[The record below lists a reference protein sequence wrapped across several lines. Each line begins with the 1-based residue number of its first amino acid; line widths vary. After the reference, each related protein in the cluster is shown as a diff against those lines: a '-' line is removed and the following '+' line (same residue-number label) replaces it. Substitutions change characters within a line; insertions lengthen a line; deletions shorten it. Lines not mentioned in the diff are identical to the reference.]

1 MSRFYVFLIAVLF
14 FFSGL
19 TSLVYETLWIRVLS
33 LGVGSTSASMGLVLS
48 IFFFGLSMGS
58 FIAGK
63 FSYRIRKPLLTYGI
77 LEGLI
82 GVYSLAIIYILFDFH
97 KILGF
102 LPLEGSFSWF
112 GVTMK
117 FLLVFI
123 FLSVPTIFMGASLPL
138 LVKIFVKNGENLGK
152 KLGLLYGLNTMG
164 AVFGAFLA
172 GFYFIPQFGILKSN
186 HMMAILNFVILIVAY
201 LLQRKLAPIENPPRT
216 EKKSFFTLLP
226 KNSSSAKKFILIGC
240 GIVGFTSITAEVVWN
255 KYLGIF
261 LGSNIFGLGLIL
273 SLFLL
278 GIALGSLIL
287 SLYVEKVKDKVNLFI
302 TLAIIGVGLTLAA
315 TYLLNGAPLLVH
327 FISYYLGATVSVLT
341 IKSIITGI
349 ILFIPTSFFGALL
362 PLGTRIL
369 VDDHHDTPE
378 IVGTAYTINT
388 IGSIL
393 GSCLSGLVLIPLFGS
408 AFTLKFGLVL
418 LVLTVLFITARKFRN
433 PLPLSISLLALFV
446 IFFAQGIDFKNIIK
460 SAYYQRST
468 DETSLTEV
476 MKYFSDKEGE
486 EFKMIIEGKT
496 GIISLSQV
504 PYEGDDYK
512 SYLRLKTNGLNESFY
527 NLEKIAE
534 LPKYEG
540 LLAFLP
546 YALAEDPKSAF
557 IVGYGGGYSAD
568 FLTSTDLDLVHVVEL
583 EEGIMEAANY
593 VHKGKNPILKRKNL
607 KLEIEDA
614 RFVLA
619 TGKSGPY
626 DIIISQPSHSWLT
639 GVANLFT
646 QEYFEIVK
654 GNMTENGVFSQ
665 WLNLYNMNQ
674 EVLKSI
680 LKTFYTV
687 FPNGGIF
694 TNLGDEEV
702 ILIGTKKDIKFSLER
717 LTILSQDKKIKNQL
731 AQIPFKSPY
740 HLLAHFS
747 IGREDIL
754 KLTNKAP
761 LNTDVNAFAEV
772 RQSKLFYQGS
782 KSNPEEWINNNFS
795 SKFPEIV
802 TLKEEQRPLFYRNML
817 EAVLGDI
824 PNYNKFHLML
834 SNFKKF
840 TGENPEYYKDNGKF
854 NLRIERF
861 VTASKYLEKALRK
874 DKDPET
880 LNLLLETYIALKKYD
895 SATNV
900 YARNLKNSNAY
911 SDCLVLEASAYNK
924 DWKKGAGL
932 ANKITKKYNNYF
944 NECGDYINKA
954 LGTYYYQVSDYED
967 AISYFESFLEVE
979 SNDLQSMGMLI
990 SSYIGIG
997 RVSDSADYMESFK
1010 NLLESEANAL
1020 YNSAEFLKDVG
1031 LNEDAKPLED
1041 RASNYSSF

>member
-1 MSRFYVFLIAVLF
+1 MVFLIAVLF
-14 FFSGL
+14 FLSGL

-63 FSYRIRKPLLTYGI
+63 FSYKIKRPLLTYGI

-82 GVYSLAIIYILFDFH
+82 GIYSLGIIYVLFDFH

-112 GVTMK
+112 GVAMK
-117 FLLVFI
+117 FFLVFI
-123 FLSVPTIFMGASLPL
+123 FLSIPTIFMGASLPL
-138 LVKIFVKNGENLGK
+138 LVKIFVKGRENLGK

-186 HMMAILNFVILIVAY
+186 HMMAIINFAILIIAY
-201 LLQRKLAPIENPPRT
+201 LLQKRLAPIENPIRT

-226 KNSSSAKKFILIGC
+226 KNATSAKKFILIAC

-287 SLYVEKVKDKVNLFI
+287 SFYVEKVKDKVNLFI
-302 TLAIIGVGLTLAA
+302 TLAIMGVALTLAA

-327 FISYYLGATVSVLT
+327 FTSYYLGAKVSVLT

-393 GSCLSGLVLIPLFGS
+393 GSCLSGLVLIPVFGS

-418 LVLTVLFITARKFRN
+418 LILIILFITARKFRN
-433 PLPLSISLLALFV
+433 PIPLSISLLSLFV
-446 IFFAQGIDFKNIIK
+446 IFMAQGIDFKNIIK
-460 SAYYQRST
+460 SAYFQRST
-468 DETSLTEV
+468 SETSLTEV
-476 MKYFSDKEGE
+476 MKYFSDKDGE

-504 PYEGDDYK
+504 PYEGEDWK

-527 NLEKIAE
+527 NLDKIAE
-534 LPKYEG
+534 LPKYEA

-546 YALAEDPKSAF
+546 YALVEDPKSAF

-593 VHKGKNPILKRKNL
+593 VHKGKNPILERKNL
-607 KLEIEDA
+607 KLDIEDA

-619 TGKSGPY
+619 TGNSGPY

-646 QEYFEIVK
+646 KEYFKIVK
-654 GNMTENGVFSQ
+654 GNLTEKGVFSQ

-674 EVLKSI
+674 TVLKSI

-687 FPNGGIF
+687 FPHGGIF

-702 ILIGTKKDIKFSLER
+702 ILIGSKKDIKYSLER
-717 LTILSQDKKIKNQL
+717 LTVLAGNKKIQNQMT
-731 AQIPFKSPY
+731 QIPFKSPY

-782 KSNPEEWINNNFS
+782 SSNPEDWINNNFS
-795 SKFPEIV
+795 SKFTEIL
-802 TLKEEQRPLFYRNML
+802 TLKEEQKPLFYRNML

-834 SNFKKF
+834 SKFKKF
-840 TGENPEYYKDNGKF
+840 SGNDPKFLKDLGKF
-854 NLRIERF
+854 NLRIERY
-861 VTASKYLEKALRK
+861 VSATKYLQKSLAHFK
-874 DKDPET
+874 DSET
-880 LNLLLETYIALKKYD
+880 LNLLLEAHLE
-895 SATNV
+895 
-900 YARNLKNSNAY
+900 LKNYDKAIKAY
-911 SDCLVLEASAYNK
+911 HFADKKIKNEYSECMMLEASSYNK
-924 DWKKGAGL
+924 DWKRSAKIVG
-932 ANKITKKYNNYF
+932 KITKEYNGYF
-944 NECGDYINKA
+944 NACGDYLNKA

-967 AISYFESFLEVE
+967 AISYLESFLEVE
-979 SNDLQSMGMLI
+979 NNDIQSMGMLI
-990 SSYIGIG
+990 SSYIGTG
-997 RVSDSADYMESFK
+997 RIADSADYMETFRS
-1010 NLLESEANAL
+1010 LLKSEADAL

-1031 LNEDAKPLED
+1031 FTEDAKGLED
-1041 RASNYSSF
+1041 RAATYVPF

>member
-1 MSRFYVFLIAVLF
+1 MNKLMVFLIAVLF

-63 FSYRIRKPLLTYGI
+63 FSYRIRRPLLTYGI

-82 GVYSLAIIYILFDFH
+82 GFYSLGIIYILFDFH

-112 GVTMK
+112 GVAMK
-117 FLLVFI
+117 FFLVFI
-123 FLSVPTIFMGASLPL
+123 FLSIPTIFMGASLPL

-164 AVFGAFLA
+164 AVFGAFLT
-172 GFYFIPQFGILKSN
+172 GFYFIPTFGILKSN
-186 HMMAILNFVILIVAY
+186 HMMAILNFTILIVAY
-201 LLQRKLAPIENPPRT
+201 ILQKKLAPMEVQPKR
-216 EKKSFFTLLP
+216 KRKSFFTLLP
-226 KNSSSAKKFILIGC
+226 KNSSTAKKLILVSC
-240 GIVGFTSITAEVVWN
+240 GIIGFTSITAEVVWN

-287 SLYVEKVKDKVNLFI
+287 SFFVEKVKDKINLFI
-302 TLAIIGVGLTLAA
+302 TLAILGVGLTLTA
-315 TYLLNGAPLLVH
+315 TYLLNGAPILVH
-327 FISYYLGATVSVLT
+327 LISYYLGATVSVLA
-341 IKSIITGI
+341 IKSVITGI

-388 IGSIL
+388 IGAIL
-393 GSCLSGLVLIPLFGS
+393 GSCLSGLVFIPIFGS
-408 AFTLKFGLVL
+408 SFTLKFGLVL
-418 LVLTVLFITARKFRN
+418 LVLIILFITAKKYKS

-460 SAYYQRST
+460 SAYYQRATSDST
-468 DETSLTEV
+468 LEDV
-476 MKYFSDKEGE
+476 MKYFAEKDGE
-486 EFKMIIEGKT
+486 VFKLIIEGKT

-504 PYEGDDYK
+504 PYEEDDWQ

-527 NLEKIAE
+527 NLEKIDE

-568 FLTSTDLDLVHVVEL
+568 FLTSTDLELVHVVEL
-583 EEGIMEAANY
+583 EEGIMEAADF
-593 VHKGKNPILKRKNL
+593 VHKGNNPILKRKNL

-619 TGKSGPY
+619 TGKTGPY

-654 GNMTENGVFSQ
+654 GNLTEKGVFSQ

-687 FPNGGIF
+687 FPHGGIF

-702 ILIGTKKDIKFSLER
+702 ILIGTKKDIKYSLER
-717 LTILSQDKKIKNQL
+717 LTVLSQNKKIKDQM

-754 KLTNKAP
+754 KLTHKAT
-761 LNTDVNAFAEV
+761 LNTDVNAYAEV
-772 RQSKLFYQGS
+772 RQSRLFYQGS
-782 KSNPEEWINNNFS
+782 KSNPEDWINNNFS
-795 SKFPEIV
+795 SKFSEIL
-802 TLKEEQRPLFYRNML
+802 TLKKEQMPLFYRNML

-834 SNFKKF
+834 AKFKKF
-840 TGENPEYYKDNGKF
+840 AGDNPDFDKDLGKF

-861 VTASKYLEKALRK
+861 VTAAKYLEKSLKYKR
-874 DKDPET
+874 DPET
-880 LNLLLETYIALKKYD
+880 LNLLLETYLALQKYD
-895 SATNV
+895 KA
-900 YARNLKNSNAY
+900 ARIYSKNIKIKNAY
-911 SDCLVLEASAYNK
+911 TECLVLEASAKNR
-924 DWKKGAGL
+924 DWKRSAKL
-932 ANKITKKYNNYF
+932 AARITKNYDNYF
-944 NECGDYINKA
+944 NDCGDYINKA
-954 LGTYYYQVSDYED
+954 LGTYYYQVSDFED
-967 AISYFESFLEVE
+967 AISYFESFLEIE
-979 SNDLQSMGMLI
+979 NNDLASMGMLI

-997 RVSDSADYMESFK
+997 RIADSADYMETFRS
-1010 NLLESEANAL
+1010 LLQTEADAL
-1020 YNSAEFLKDVG
+1020 YNSAEFLKNVG
-1031 LNEDAKPLED
+1031 LTEDAKTLED
-1041 RASNYSSF
+1041 RAQNYSPF